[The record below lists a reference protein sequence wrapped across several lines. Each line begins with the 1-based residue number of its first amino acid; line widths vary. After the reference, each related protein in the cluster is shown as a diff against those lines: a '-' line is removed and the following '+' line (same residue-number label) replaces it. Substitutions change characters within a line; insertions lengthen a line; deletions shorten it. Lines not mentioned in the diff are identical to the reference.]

1 MFSMSRGPAFLGAV
15 LGIWLTAAQ
24 GASAATLPTFVI
36 KGHGWGHGVGMAQD
50 GAYGYAKHG
59 FGYAKILSH
68 YYPGTALGKTT
79 VPQVPRPPRLGREQR
94 GDYVE
99 GTFPRA

>member
-1 MFSMSRGPAFLGAV
+1 MNRGPAFLGAV
-15 LGIWLTAAQ
+15 LGIWLMAAQ

-79 VPQVPRPPRLGREQR
+79 VPQVRVLLASGATNVAITSKAPILI
-94 GDYVE
+94 
-99 GTFPRA
+99 